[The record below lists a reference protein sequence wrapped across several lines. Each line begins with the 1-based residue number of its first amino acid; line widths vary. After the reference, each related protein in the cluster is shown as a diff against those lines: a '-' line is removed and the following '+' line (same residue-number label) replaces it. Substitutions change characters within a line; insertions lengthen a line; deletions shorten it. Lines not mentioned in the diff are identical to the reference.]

1 MEISKGRIKQIA
13 DTLPIGYY
21 ANRRVAINFSE
32 QDETSSYNLETDEIT
47 FAYNN
52 ITEALS
58 HIEADDE
65 EKYIRATLY
74 HELSHAMISPKNLF
88 HYCSYFRI
96 NSDIV
101 NIFEDER
108 IETILKNAFLNVNFK
123 ENLQAITNYKGE
135 APTNALEAFFQVVR
149 FRKGKQ
155 EWLKEVERIINERR
169 SLTDCDTYYYVCEI
183 NDLYNTISKEFSDCE
198 EKNNFEIFQQQMD
211 IVAQGE
217 ANANIDINQDN
228 NDTAPNEGLEI
239 IRNAF
244 QPSQLSTIVNKL
256 EPIFT
261 NFNKKNSSGSGLT
274 SYSGK
279 LNPRLCNDNN
289 YKFFERKSE
298 VRGNNKY
305 GSFHLNLFIDVSGSY
320 IPNREI
326 TNCLLK
332 SLALIEKKSPN
343 FSFDVVHC
351 SCGERLKEK
360 GDRFIN
366 PCGGNRLDSNIFQIY
381 KKLQKS
387 NTYNYN
393 IFLFDGDAYPMKVR
407 SRNTFQLVDFNN
419 CCFISDFN
427 NERYLKKM
435 KNAKIIYTN
444 NYAETFIQNVI
455 LALQKAF
462 R

>member
-21 ANRRVAINFSE
+21 ANRRVAIKFSE
-32 QDETSSYNLETDEIT
+32 QDETSSYNLEMDEIT

-88 HYCSYFRI
+88 AYCGYLYLD
-96 NSDIV
+96 SDIV

-108 IETILKNAFLNVNFK
+108 IETILKDTFLNVNFK
-123 ENLQAITNYKGE
+123 ENIKAITNYKGE

-149 FRKGKQ
+149 FRKGRQ
-155 EWLKEVERIINERR
+155 EWLDEVEKIIYNYRFM
-169 SLTDCDTYYYVCEI
+169 TDYDTYSYLYAI
-183 NDLYNTISKEFSDCE
+183 RDLYSKISKEFSDCE
-198 EKNNFEIFQQQMD
+198 KKNNFEIFQQQMD

-217 ANANIDINQDN
+217 ANANTDPNQNNGDTSSID
-228 NDTAPNEGLEI
+228 GLEI
-239 IRNAF
+239 IRNTF

-279 LNPRLCNDNN
+279 LNPRLCDDNN

-298 VRGNNKY
+298 VRGSNKY
-305 GSFHLNLFIDVSGSY
+305 GSFHLNLYIDVSGSY
-320 IPNREI
+320 APNKHI

-332 SLALIEKKSPN
+332 SLALIEKKNPN

-360 GDRFIN
+360 GNRFID
-366 PCGGNRLDSNIFQIY
+366 PCGGNLLDRNIFQIY
-381 KKLQKS
+381 KKLQKP

-393 IFLFDGDAYPMKVR
+393 IFLFDGDASPVKIG
-407 SRNTFQLVDFNN
+407 SRNSFQLVDFNN
-419 CCFISDFN
+419 CCFISDSD

-435 KNAKIIYTN
+435 KTAKIIYTN
-444 NYAETFIQNVI
+444 RYAESLIQNVI